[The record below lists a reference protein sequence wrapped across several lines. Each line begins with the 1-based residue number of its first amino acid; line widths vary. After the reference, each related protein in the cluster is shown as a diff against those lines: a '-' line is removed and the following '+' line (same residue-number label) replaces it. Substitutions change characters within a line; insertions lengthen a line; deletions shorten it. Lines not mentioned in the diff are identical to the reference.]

1 MKARSGV
8 KVEFSSLY
16 LNGQSVDL
24 TVADGVIAT
33 ITPVPGPARA
43 VILPLPIEPHVH
55 LDKTH
60 TVHRC
65 VATKPGLFGAIDAM
79 VQDLGNWTAE
89 DLRMRINRGM
99 EGAYANG
106 VAAIRSHV
114 DWTAPDVP
122 LAWEVMG
129 EVAQGWRA
137 RLPLQRASLSGI
149 DLLGDPD
156 HGPAIAARVASDGAV
171 LGCFI
176 YRHADI
182 PDRLARVFRLAQT
195 HGLRL
200 DFHVDEGLEPEA
212 NAFDD
217 IVRMAAEY
225 GMGGRVLCGHACS
238 LSIRPDV
245 AVARVLDAAG
255 RAGVALT
262 VMPTTNLHLQDMAVG
277 RTPRLRGLAPMQE
290 LRAAGV
296 QVLLGTDNVRDP
308 FYPFGSYD
316 PLEVLRLAT
325 LAAHLTPGDWLEAI
339 TTAPARALGLAEPA
353 IAVGQP
359 ADFILIDGADW
370 AEALSSPRAIR
381 QIYRGG
387 MPMTGKAPL

>member
-1 MKARSGV
+1 M
-8 KVEFSSLY
+8 KVEFSSLC
-16 LNGQSVDL
+16 LNGRSVDL
-24 TVADGVIAT
+24 TVADGVIAS
-33 ITPVPGPARA
+33 ITPLPGDARA
-43 VILPLPIEPHVH
+43 VILPLPVEPHVH

-60 TVHRC
+60 TAHRC
-65 VATKPGLFGAIDAM
+65 RAKSPGLFGAIDAM
-79 VQDLGNWTAE
+79 VQDKGAWTAD
-89 DLRMRINRGM
+89 DLRARMTRGM
-99 EGAYANG
+99 ADAYANG
-106 VAAIRSHV
+106 VAALRSHC
-114 DWTAPDVP
+114 DWSAPGVP
-122 LAWEVMG
+122 LAWHVMG
-129 EVAQGWRA
+129 EVAQGWRG
-137 RLPLQRASLSGI
+137 RMPLQRASLSGI
-149 DLLGDPD
+149 DLLGDPG
-156 HGPAIAARVASDGAV
+156 HGPAIAARVAADGGV

-176 YRHADI
+176 NRHADI
-182 PDRLARVFRLAQT
+182 PERLERVFRLAES

-217 IVRMAAEY
+217 IVRLTAEF

-245 AVARVLDAAG
+245 QVARVMDAAA

-262 VMPTTNLHLQDMAVG
+262 VMPTTNLHLQDMAPG

-308 FYPFGSYD
+308 FYPYGSYD

-325 LAAHLTPGDWLEAI
+325 LTAHLTPGDWLDAI
-339 TTAPARALGLAEPA
+339 TTAPARAMGLAEPV
-353 IAVGQP
+353 IAVGAA
-359 ADFILIDGADW
+359 ADFITIDGADW

-381 QIYRGG
+381 QVYRAGI
-387 MPMTGKAPL
+387 PMTGGAAI